1 MKRTLLVALLALFS
15 LSLNAQDHL
24 KFKGIPIDGS
34 LNSFVSKLKAQG
46 FSYKAE
52 QDGMA
57 LLEGT
62 FAGYTQCEL
71 VVVSTNDVVWK
82 VVVMLPA
89 NDKWNDVKRNY
100 DIFKKSF
107 TEKYGVTPESEEH
120 IDSYGGEG
128 SGFESHAFDEDKA
141 VWRSDFA
148 VPGGTARVMIR
159 YASYS
164 RLQLWIEYYDDLNS
178 TKRNRTII
186 DDI

>member
-1 MKRTLLVALLALFS
+1 MKRTLLIAMLALFS

-52 QDGMA
+52 QDGIA

-100 DIFKKSF
+100 DIFKKAF
-107 TEKYGVTPESEEH
+107 TEKYNVSPIIEEH
-120 IDSYGGEG
+120 IDSHGGEG
-128 SGFESHAFDEDKA
+128 SGMEAYSFKDDKA
-141 VWRSDFA
+141 VWRSDFT
-148 VPGGTARVMIR
+148 VPGGTARVEIR
-159 YASYS
+159 YADYY